1 MDSTAAN
8 KRGWRIV
15 DIVVAAVVGVA
26 FGVVFAAWN
35 VLWGTMSPLFTAF
48 PPAQAVLYGMWLLP
62 GVLGGLLIR
71 KPGAAVFTEVVAAA
85 VSMVVYPGVGPI
97 IIAYG
102 LAQGIAAELV
112 FAAGRY
118 RRWTFPIAVVAGAV
132 CGVVPA
138 IADNLLYNVAWAAS
152 WQLSY
157 AAIVIVSST
166 AIAGIGSYALF
177 RALARTGVLSPF
189 ASGREEARSTS

>member
-1 MDSTAAN
+1 MDSTTAN
-8 KRGWRIV
+8 KGWRIV

-35 VLWGTMSPLFTAF
+35 VLWGVASPLFTAF
-48 PPAQAVLYGMWLLP
+48 PPAQALMYGMWLVP
-62 GVLGGLLIR
+62 GVLGGVLIR

-85 VSMVVYPGVGPI
+85 VSMVVYPGVGLM

-102 LAQGIAAELV
+102 LGQGLAAELV
-112 FAAGRY
+112 FAASRY
-118 RRWTFPIAVVAGAV
+118 RRWTFSLVVLAGMV
-132 CGVVPA
+132 CGIVPA

-152 WQLSY
+152 WQVSY

-166 AIAGIGSYALF
+166 AFAGVGSFALF
-177 RALARTGVLSPF
+177 RGLARTGVLSPF
-189 ASGREEARSTS
+189 ASGREQVTGRA